1 MSRSGAAIPRTISES
16 IIHKLLY
23 RMKYLLS
30 LHIVISNVTTRINVL
45 NSRFGRLVK
54 FILVVTYASVI
65 NNYVHMYIQLIH
77 FDVPLAK
84 SIQCI

>member
-65 NNYVHMYIQLIH
+65 MSIQLIH